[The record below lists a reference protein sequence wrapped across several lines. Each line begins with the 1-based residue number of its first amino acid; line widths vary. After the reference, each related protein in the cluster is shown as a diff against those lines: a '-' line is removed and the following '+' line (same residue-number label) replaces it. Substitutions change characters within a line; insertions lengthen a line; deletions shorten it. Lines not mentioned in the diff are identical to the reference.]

1 MKRFLCILLSLLV
14 VSVSLSAC
22 DSDSVET
29 ADTNSQSS
37 QVSSVEEQSEP
48 IPKYTL
54 EEHKAII
61 AKAIEL
67 SYEET
72 VTIGDRDLYEE
83 WIEITCR
90 EFLDSYIY
98 KTHPQAYAQYLSII
112 TGKIRELTLEKI
124 NPKQYATEEE
134 AFEYHTGKSAGDF
147 SLPRIGELL
156 VMDLNAT
163 GYSDAVALYADDLYT
178 HKEIQCER
186 LEYNLGTY
194 VFWVEGVRKE
204 IQLFPTPEMEK
215 ILQERWEYYNNNNE
229 EELNLPTFIYK

>member
-98 KTHPQAYAQYLSII
+98 KTHPHAYAKYLGIV
-112 TGKIRELTLEKI
+112 TGKIRELTFEKI
-124 NPKQYATEEE
+124 NPKQFATEKE
-134 AFEYHTGKSAGDF
+134 AYEYHTGKSAGGFGRPMADN
-147 SLPRIGELL
+147 LL

-163 GYSDAVALYADDLYT
+163 GYSDAVALFADERYN

-186 LEYNLGTY
+186 LESGLQTY
-194 VFWVEGVRKE
+194 VFWEDGARKE

-215 ILQERWEYYNNNNE
+215 IYQERWEYYNNNNE
-229 EELNLPTFIYK
+229 EKLNLPTFIYK